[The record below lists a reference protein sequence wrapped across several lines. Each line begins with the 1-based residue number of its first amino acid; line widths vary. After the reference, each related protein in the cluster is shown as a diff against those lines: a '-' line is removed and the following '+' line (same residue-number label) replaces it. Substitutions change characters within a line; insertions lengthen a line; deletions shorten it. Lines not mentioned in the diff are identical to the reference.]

1 MYKGMDEPGEQE
13 SDMLDLAT
21 GVTDTSRLGCQVKV
35 HKDLD
40 GLMVRLP
47 GIVQNIKTK

>member
-1 MYKGMDEPGEQE
+1 MYKRMSEPGEQE

-47 GIVQNIKTK
+47 GIVQNIKAK